1 MIVVFRLALK
11 EVVSKRLI
19 LIMLILTAVY
29 LAVYAYGQHMVLF
42 NDRIYPNPSAG
53 MAGQWLLQEIGYQ
66 FLSLGWYIASF
77 IVGAVAV
84 FIGSASIS
92 REIETGTILGLAA
105 KPITRTR
112 IVIGKFLAYSLL
124 SIIYAAALATAIVL
138 INHHYFATP
147 LDIVRLLKG
156 VLIFVLLPLSLLAPA
171 IYCSSQFSSMAAG
184 IAMFFVFTVGIIGGF
199 LEQIGA
205 LISNAGLIKVG
216 VITSLITPG
225 DALYR
230 LAISSVGGPIGNG
243 IINTFGPF
251 GSASTPSVWML
262 IYSLVY
268 IFALLLLGIRAFKNI
283 DL

>member
-11 EVVSKRLI
+11 EVVSKRLV
-19 LIMLILTAVY
+19 LMMLFLTIVY

-42 NDRIYPNPSAG
+42 NDRIHPNPGAG
-53 MAGQWLLQEIGYQ
+53 MAGQMMMQEIGYQ

-112 IVIGKFLAYSLL
+112 IIMGKFFAYSLL
-124 SIIYAAALATAIVL
+124 SMIYAAALALAIIL
-138 INHHYFATP
+138 INYYYFATP
-147 LDIVRLLKG
+147 LALARVLKG
-156 VLIFVLLPLSLLAPA
+156 VAIFALLPLTLLAPA
-171 IYCSSQFSSMAAG
+171 IYCSTRLSSMAAG
-184 IAMFFVFTVGIIGGF
+184 ITMFFVFTVGIIGGF

-205 LISNAGLIKVG
+205 LINNAGLIKVG
-216 VITSLITPG
+216 IITSLVTPG

-262 IYSLVY
+262 VYSLLY
-268 IFALLLLGIRAFKNI
+268 LFSLLLLAIKAFRSI